1 MQNNEK
7 ICPNIKLHYQTIQGR
22 KKRACN
28 NKAIKNKVD
37 RHFDDR
43 PSLEACVSDLTFVK
57 VGNDW
62 NYICSIIDLHNREII
77 GFSVGKKKSAQ
88 LVKEAI

>member
-1 MQNNEK
+1 MRK
-7 ICPNIKLHYQTIQGR
+7 HYEEDF
-22 KKRACN
+22 KKQIA
-28 NKAIKNKVD
+28 

-43 PSLEACVSDLTFVK
+43 PSLEACISDLTYVK

-77 GFSVGKKKSAQ
+77 ESSEEKRKVLS
-88 LVKEAI
+88 